1 MSMSSTPETYRSPAH
16 REGWVMRMRMM
27 KTAIAAGAAV
37 ALLVS
42 GTAFASDD
50 APQTVTIE
58 VREQARTLTLS
69 RVGDV
74 GEPTTDFGFSTT
86 MGASTSMFDTNTLL
100 AFTNSAA
107 EARIVI
113 TRDATDLQ
121 GLALNVQLTGAPAPN
136 NPDFSLLPFQRP
148 ERDTEGQQ
156 NADPAMTIGLTGTA
170 TASTFFDTPIN
181 DAPPGAL
188 VFAIEPGATHDPELT
203 RVSWNLS
210 GTAPTGAAAITIS
223 TTFTYVIEDDT
234 APQ

>member
-1 MSMSSTPETYRSPAH
+1 MSQAPTPYARHSGRTLAR
-16 REGWVMRMRMM
+16 V
-27 KTAIAAGAAV
+27 AAGAAV

-74 GEPTTDFGFSTT
+74 GEPTTGFGFSTT
-86 MGASTSMFDTNTLL
+86 MGTSTSIFDTNTLL

-136 NPDFSLLPFQRP
+136 SPDFSELPFKRP
-148 ERDTEGQQ
+148 ARNTDEQQ
-156 NADPAMTIGLTGTA
+156 NANPTTTMGWTGTD
-170 TASTFFDTPIN
+170 TTSTFADAPIN
-181 DAPPGAL
+181 GAPAGAL
-188 VFAIEPGATHDPELT
+188 LFAIEPNASHDPDLT
-203 RVSWNLS
+203 RVAWNLS
-210 GTAPTGAAAITIS
+210 GTAPTGEAAISIS

-234 APQ
+234 APE

>member
-1 MSMSSTPETYRSPAH
+1 
-16 REGWVMRMRMM
+16 MRMK
-27 KTAIAAGAAV
+27 KTTIAAAGAAM
-37 ALLVS
+37 LLVS

-74 GEPTTDFGFSTT
+74 GEPTTGFGFSTT
-86 MGASTSMFDTNTLL
+86 MGTSTSMFDTNTLL

-121 GLALNVQLTGAPAPN
+121 GLALNVQLTGAPTPD
-136 NPDFSLLPFQRP
+136 NPDFSTLPFGRP
-148 ERDTEGQQ
+148 ERDTDGQL
-156 NADPAMTIGLTGTA
+156 NADPVTTMRWTGTA
-170 TASTFFDTPIN
+170 TTSTFAETPIN
-181 DAPPGAL
+181 DAPAGAL
-188 VFAIEPGATHDPELT
+188 LFAIEPNASHDPALT
-203 RVSWNLS
+203 RVAWNLS
-210 GTAPTGAAAITIS
+210 GTAPTGEAPISIS

-234 APQ
+234 APE